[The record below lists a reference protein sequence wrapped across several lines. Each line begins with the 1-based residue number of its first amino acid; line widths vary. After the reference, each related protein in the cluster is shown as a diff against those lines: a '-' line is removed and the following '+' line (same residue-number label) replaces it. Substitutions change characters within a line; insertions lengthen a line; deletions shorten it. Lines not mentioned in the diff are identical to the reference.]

1 MELFYNFINNLVENL
16 DKSEQLKIDLVL
28 DSGGFKG
35 VYLYGALL
43 YLKELEKKKYII
55 INRISGSSIGAIL
68 GTFYILDKLD
78 LFYKNYIKIRIKFKE
93 DLNLNYINTVIF
105 NIIDNCDETDYKL
118 LNNRLFINYYNIETK
133 KEYIINTYNNNNDII
148 EYLKCTSYIP
158 IITDGNLCYNNKVD
172 GNKPYL
178 FNNNGNTSETKI
190 LYLSLTTIGKLH
202 DYFNT
207 INDINPCNRIM
218 KGIIDIHDFF
228 LYKKPTKMCSY
239 VNKWSITDFTL
250 YRVKEFIWIY
260 ILYSITLFDYFY
272 KNIPLPIKNNIF
284 FNQINNIIYKLVKD
298 IYIKLI
304 FT

>member
-1 MELFYNFINNLVENL
+1 MDLFYNFINNLIENL
-16 DKSEQLKIDLVL
+16 DKSKQLKIDLVL

-68 GTFYILDKLD
+68 GAFYILDKLD
-78 LFYKNYIKIRIKFKE
+78 LFYKNYIKIRSKFKE
-93 DLNLNYINTVIF
+93 DLNLNYINTVIS
-105 NIIDNCDETDYKL
+105 NIIEDCDEDDYKL

-133 KEYIINTYNNNNDII
+133 GEYVINTYSKNNDII

-158 IITDGNLCYNNKVD
+158 IITDGELCYNNKVD

-178 FNNNGNTSETKI
+178 FNNGRTSETNI
-190 LYLSLTTIGKLH
+190 LYLSLTTIGKLN

-228 LYKKPTKMCSY
+228 LYKKTTKMCSY

-250 YRVKEFIWIY
+250 YRIKEFIWIY

-272 KNIPLPIKNNIF
+272 KNIPLSIKNNIF
-284 FNQINNIIYKLVKD
+284 FNQINNIVYKLVKD